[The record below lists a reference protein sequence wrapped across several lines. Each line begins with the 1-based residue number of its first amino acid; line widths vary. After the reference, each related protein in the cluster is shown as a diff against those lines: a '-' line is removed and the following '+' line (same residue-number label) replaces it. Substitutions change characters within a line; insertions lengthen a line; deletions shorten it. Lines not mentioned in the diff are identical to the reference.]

1 MENFVFMSTEKEVFL
16 PYLYLKVLKQ
26 QFFKE
31 QMEKI
36 SI

>member
-1 MENFVFMSTEKEVFL
+1 MENFVFMSTEKANFL